1 MTNIPKES
9 GFFTRQSTD
18 PDVQEAPGKGRVAKM
33 RACARSRDIMTVE
46 GHPVCPEEAS
56 VVLAVYDA
64 LSGPEARHAL
74 MSPLR
79 VAKVLEYARRLSA
92 PVQARRAG

>member
-9 GFFTRQSTD
+9 GFFTRT

-33 RACARSRDIMTVE
+33 RAVARSQDVMTVE

-79 VAKVLEYARRLSA
+79 VSKVLEYARRLTS
-92 PVQARRAG
+92 PVPLRKAG